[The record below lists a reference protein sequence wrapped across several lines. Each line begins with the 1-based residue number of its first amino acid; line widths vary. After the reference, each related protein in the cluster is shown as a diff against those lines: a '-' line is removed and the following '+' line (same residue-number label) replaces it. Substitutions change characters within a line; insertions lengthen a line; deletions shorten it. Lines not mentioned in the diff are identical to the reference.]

1 MKHLRKFNESNED
14 ELLDWMKECFLEFSD
29 EEKYDV
35 EFDDDEYIVYL
46 FTGGFNLSKDFDRS
60 HGKTI
65 EDFIEYH
72 KSLLNFHSELD
83 TSIKRVLDKFENMKY
98 EIDLEYLNDVDDNKE
113 YVIIQ
118 FYDEKRN

>member
-1 MKHLRKFNESNED
+1 MKHLRKFNESNEVD
-14 ELLDWMKECFLEFSD
+14 EVLDWMKECFLEFSD

-35 EFDDDEYIVYL
+35 EFEKDDDEYFVYV
-46 FTGGFNLSKDFDRS
+46 FTDGFNLSKDFEKS
-60 HGKTI
+60 HGKKI

-98 EIDLEYLNDVDDNKE
+98 EIDLEYMNDYKE
-113 YVIIQ
+113 YVIIHFYFQ
-118 FYDEKRN
+118 F